1 VTRQTKRLTQRLHQQ
16 AMNDDLTGLL
26 NRRGWRD
33 AAQRELANATR
44 TGSPVALVAIDLDD
58 LKGLN
63 DSMGHDE
70 GDRLLQE
77 TADRLR
83 NALRAGDVVARL
95 GGDEFAALLVDATLD
110 RALEVVE
117 RLRKVTPEL
126 GAFSAGVAARGR
138 DEDLDEMVRRADAA
152 LYASK
157 SPRGRGV
164 EVASQGLDSTPDPRD
179 VTSDPGAERGSI
191 G

>member
-1 VTRQTKRLTQRLHQQ
+1 VRQRAL
-16 AMNDDLTGLL
+16 AFALL
-26 NRRGWRD
+26 GNAVPVAIAVAVGYD
-33 AAQRELANATR
+33 SRELASATR
-44 TGSPVALVAIDLDD
+44 AGRPVALVAIDLDD

-70 GDRLLQE
+70 GDRLLKE

-83 NALRAGDVVARL
+83 TALRAGDIVARL
-95 GGDEFAALLVDATLD
+95 GGDEFAALLIDATLD

-117 RLRKVTPEL
+117 RLRKGTPEL
-126 GAFSAGVAARGR
+126 GAFSAGVAARSR

-157 SPRGRGV
+157 SPGGRGV
-164 EVASQGLDSTPDPRD
+164 EVASQPLESTPRPGE
-179 VTSDPGAERGSI
+179 VTADPGADRGSI